1 MLIGIITIAIAI
13 ILLMIA
19 IGKIRVS
26 SYNSKKLRK
35 VLEQSDQERIEQI
48 IRAKKTVRIVKAED
62 TIFKR
67 LLKKIK
73 GVKDE

>member
-13 ILLMIA
+13 ILLMIT

-62 TIFKR
+62 TMFKR
-67 LLKKIK
+67 LLKKTK
-73 GVKDE
+73 GVKR

>member
-26 SYNSKKLRK
+26 SCSSKKLRK
-35 VLEQSDQERIEQI
+35 VLGQSDQERIEQI

-62 TIFKR
+62 TMFKR
-67 LLKKIK
+67 LLKKTK

>member
-62 TIFKR
+62 TMFKR
-67 LLKKIK
+67 LLKKTK